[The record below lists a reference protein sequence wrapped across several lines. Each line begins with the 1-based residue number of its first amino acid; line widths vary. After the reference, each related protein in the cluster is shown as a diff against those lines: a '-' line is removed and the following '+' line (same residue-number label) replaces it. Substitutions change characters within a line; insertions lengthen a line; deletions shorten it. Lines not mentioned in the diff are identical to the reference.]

1 MRLYEI
7 YSVPTQEEL
16 DEGFKEKLAGLA
28 LSAALAFSATGAKAD
43 EVYAYLDSS
52 GKMQTVATQ
61 SELPADAKMKFVVDT
76 DTNKVTQLSQQSTS
90 QGHTLYGQVKVG
102 MSIDEVK
109 NAVPAAKEVKRG
121 SGELKWAGI
130 DPKNIQLKDNDTYYE
145 FNNGKLV
152 GVHKIITMRKSE
164 YKEFSPIFGHGADD
178 FRSVFTEIYNIAKSR
193 VGNATSKVTTSNGV
207 SFGLGVGAIT
217 SNGIFMLGLDKTGT
231 NAATVQTTNG
241 SVTMI
246 SLTQSGVRNAFTPVK
261 VIESY
266 HQERPK
272 SELEF

>member
-1 MRLYEI
+1 MLLYEI
-7 YSVPTQEEL
+7 YSGPTQKEL

-90 QGHTLYGQVKVG
+90 QGHSLYGQVKVG
-102 MSIDEVK
+102 MSMDEVK

-130 DPKNIQLKDNDTYYE
+130 DPKNIQLEDNDTYYE
-145 FNNGKLV
+145 FNKGKLV

-164 YKEFSPIFGHGADD
+164 YKEFSPTFGHSADD

-246 SLTQSGVRNAFTPVK
+246 SNTQSGVRNAFTPIK